1 MMRLLTNAWHQ
12 LVCDGGLKRFQGN
25 SLLSDIRM
33 IHGVNESLS
42 VKNKG
47 LVLMTKTALT
57 VNGLQNLRLKTPSSR
72 TTSCKGSWTVWGS
85 S

>member
-42 VKNKG
+42 SIKNTG
-47 LVLMTKTALT
+47 LVLMTKTILT
-57 VNGLQNLRLKTPSSR
+57 VNGLQNLRLKTPS
-72 TTSCKGSWTVWGS
+72 
-85 S
+85 